1 MVQSIYA
8 CVSGG
13 TYFFLNVAYDL
24 LSKCNER
31 KLILKLNR
39 GNIPFAVFMFYVI
52 NADADVSGLQAFI
65 SPEVWPHSWAP
76 ERGLGDNV
84 EATSSLM

>member
-65 SPEVWPHSWAP
+65 SPEV
-76 ERGLGDNV
+76 
-84 EATSSLM
+84 